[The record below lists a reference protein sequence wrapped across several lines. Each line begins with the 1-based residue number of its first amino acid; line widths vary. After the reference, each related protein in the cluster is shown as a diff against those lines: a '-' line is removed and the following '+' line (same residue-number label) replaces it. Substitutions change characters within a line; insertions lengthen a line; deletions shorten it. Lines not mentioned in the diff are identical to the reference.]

1 MQAYAVDAPLCPN
14 GAPHQP
20 KYDHLTAMH
29 AALADAAPSILA
41 SDAQLWNGVALE
53 WYDWGFESK
62 AHSSNLK
69 FERRPLNFELQS
81 TVQAKSD
88 QY

>member
-41 SDAQLWNGVALE
+41 SDVRQNGLDRQVTNESNDSLE
-53 WYDWGFESK
+53 RSESL
-62 AHSSNLK
+62 ASLK
-69 FERRPLNFELQS
+69 MR
-81 TVQAKSD
+81 V
-88 QY
+88 